1 MDGIFDRI
9 KSVGFHG
16 AVGLVVVLALVF
28 LVVYGFVERPDHKIT
43 SDAVAILG
51 VGAGSVITAVVLALK
66 GKPE

>member
-1 MDGIFDRI
+1 MDKIFGYI

-16 AVGLVVVLALVF
+16 TIGLIVILALVF
-28 LVVYGFVERPDHKIT
+28 LVVYGFINMPDHKIT

-66 GKPE
+66 KD

>member
-1 MDGIFDRI
+1 MGDIFDRI

-16 AVGLVVVLALVF
+16 AVGLIVILALVF

>member
-1 MDGIFDRI
+1 MDNLFDRI

-16 AVGLVVVLALVF
+16 AVGLIVILALVF

-51 VGAGSVITAVVLALK
+51 VGAGSVITAVVMALK
-66 GKPE
+66 GKSE